1 MHFFL
6 DARARYAVLKGR
18 TEFKEELE
26 AAVRIAQAGAQ
37 VLDRSCDAPVLP
49 SFTEVDG
56 GNRFPQNRTV
66 NVRHAGSG
74 GAGIA

>member
-18 TEFKEELE
+18 AEFGTELE

-49 SFTEVDG
+49 EFQRYTVGTAFLKTE
-56 GNRFPQNRTV
+56 Q
-66 NVRHAGSG
+66 
-74 GAGIA
+74 